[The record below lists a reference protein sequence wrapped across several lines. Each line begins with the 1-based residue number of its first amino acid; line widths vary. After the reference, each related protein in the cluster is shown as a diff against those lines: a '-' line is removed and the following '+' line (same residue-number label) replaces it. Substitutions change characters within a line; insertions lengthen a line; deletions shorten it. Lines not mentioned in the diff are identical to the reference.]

1 MNIMKFKYIICIAI
15 LSLFVTACGEDDL
28 TLFPND
34 GIATERGLLKSSDFE
49 NATRGVYQ
57 AFLRDGYYGASS
69 AAASLYF
76 IPDVISDDVI
86 INSNGRRSREDY
98 YDWRYDEDN
107 SSETFWLSAYKVIQR
122 ANLILENIDVLE
134 EGAFKNNIRGEALAA
149 RGIAHFDLARLYA
162 DSPATRSTN
171 SLGVPYVR
179 STDSGALP
187 NRNSLD
193 DTYTSILADLNEA
206 SGLVNSDNGVG
217 RINKTVI
224 SALLSR
230 IHLFMGN
237 FSEVVSAANAVTGV
251 GEVGRDNVLAIWKD
265 ASNESII
272 WKLPIVDSDDISI
285 GVAWLQESPDGI
297 RSEYNVDFSLFSL
310 YGDNDIRKQVYFE
323 TSAFAGVDYNHMVK
337 YRGRLSGDANLV
349 DAKVIRYSEVALNK
363 AEALAEMNQDGPAL
377 AALDEVRSN
386 RYSGF
391 ASGGETG
398 QALKDAIALER
409 RLELAFEGHRFFDLK
424 RRGLPVV
431 RSNFGDQSDG
441 NGEQAEFK
449 TLEAS
454 DTRYNMAIGANE
466 RNANENIEQNAG
478 Y

>member
-1 MNIMKFKYIICIAI
+1 MNFRYIICVAMF
-15 LSLFVTACGEDDL
+15 SLFVTSCGEDDL
-28 TLFPND
+28 ALFPND
-34 GIATERGLLKSSDFE
+34 GIATELGLLNSSDFE
-49 NATRGVYQ
+49 NALKGVYV
-57 AFLRDGYYGASS
+57 AFLRSGYYGPTSS
-69 AAASLYF
+69 AASIYF
-76 IPDVISDDVI
+76 IPDVISDDVV

-107 SSETFWLSAYKVIQR
+107 SSETFWLSAYKVVQR

-134 EGAFKNNIRGEALAA
+134 EGAFKNNVRGEALAA
-149 RGIAHFDLARLYA
+149 RGIAHFDLAKLYA

-171 SLGVPYVR
+171 SLGVPYVT

-193 DTYTSILADLNEA
+193 DTYSSILADLNEA
-206 SGLVNSDNGVG
+206 NGLVNSDNGVG
-217 RINKTVI
+217 RINKNVV

-230 IHLFMGN
+230 VHLFMGN
-237 FSEVVSAANAVTGV
+237 YSEVITAANAVTGV
-251 GEVGRDNVLAIWKD
+251 SEVGRDDVLAIWKD
-265 ASNESII
+265 ASNASII
-272 WKLPIVDSDDISI
+272 WKLPIIDSDDISV
-285 GVAWLQESPDGI
+285 GVSWLQESPDGI
-297 RSEYNVDFSLFSL
+297 RSEYNVDFALFAL

-323 TSAFAGVDYNHMVK
+323 TSGFSGVDYNHIVK

-363 AEALAEMNQDGPAL
+363 AEALAEMGQDGPAL
-377 AALDEVRSN
+377 VALDEVRSN
-386 RYSGF
+386 RYSSF
-391 ASGGETG
+391 VSGGETG
-398 QALKDAIALER
+398 QALKDAVALER

-424 RRGLPVV
+424 RKGLPIV
-431 RSNFGDQSDG
+431 RSNFGDEAGG

-454 DTRYNMAIGANE
+454 DTRFNMAIGANE
-466 RNANENIEQNAG
+466 RNANENIEQNSG